1 MMKTEMLINSLG
13 SMEFTQGLES
23 KHLEKL
29 ASIAREV
36 TFAEGETI
44 FHEGDMDDE
53 VYLVQE
59 GQVAVEIHVP
69 GRGRIT
75 ILTVGPG
82 QLLAWSSLFPPQRK
96 TASGCTL
103 SPTRAIAIDGAQLR
117 EACEADHDLGYT
129 VIWRVAGLVAERLKA
144 TRLQLL
150 DMFAPETEP
159 SRPS

>member
-1 MMKTEMLINSLG
+1 MKTEMLINSLG

-23 KHLEKL
+23 KHLKKL
-29 ASIAREV
+29 VSMAREV

-44 FHEGDMDDE
+44 FHEGDMGDE

-69 GRGRIT
+69 GRGRVT

-96 TASGCTL
+96 TASGRTL